1 MARKKKDEGVT
12 NGPADPDFAGAAALI
27 RKEISPDK
35 EDLSKLQGDLSASW
49 KRVEDQFH
57 VNKKGAKDAAKM
69 LGMSV
74 ETRDDYLR
82 SLYGMMQAF
91 GIGIS
96 ADLVDAMGDGQAP
109 TMPVRQGGAADSAL
123 LN

>member
-1 MARKKKDEGVT
+1 MARKKKDAVS
-12 NGPADPDFAGAAALI
+12 NGPAEPDFAGAAEVI

-35 EDLSKLQGDLSASW
+35 EDMSKIQGDLSASW

-57 VNKKGAKDAAKM
+57 VNKKAAKSAAQM
-69 LGMSV
+69 LTMSQ

-82 SLYGMMQAF
+82 SLYGMMRAF
-91 GIGIS
+91 NISVS
-96 ADLVDAMGDGQAP
+96 ADLVDAMQDGETP
-109 TMPVRQGGAADSAL
+109 TMPVRSGASSDSAL

>member
-1 MARKKKDEGVT
+1 MAKKPKDDTG
-12 NGPADPDFAGAAALI
+12 NGPAEPDFSGAAELI
-27 RKEISPDK
+27 RKSINPDK
-35 EDLSKLQGDLSASW
+35 EELSKIQGDLSADW
-49 KRVEDQFH
+49 KRVQDQYH

-69 LGMSV
+69 LTMST

-82 SLYGMMQAF
+82 SLYGMMKAF

-96 ADLVDAMGDGQAP
+96 ADLVDAMGDGNAP
-109 TMPVRQGGAADSAL
+109 TMPTRDAGASDSAL